1 MATRKTTSK
10 TTSKTASKNL
20 TVAVT
25 GPTGDIGKAF
35 IRALEKEKDV
45 KRIIGMARRPFDPAS
60 EGWTKTEYQQG
71 DVLDRAS
78 VERLV
83 ADADVVVHL
92 AFLIIGTVDE
102 SRPINL
108 EGSRNVFEATAN
120 SNARRLVYTSSV
132 AAYGFHDDNPELLT
146 EEVPA
151 RGTDEHPYSA
161 QKAEVEELLANIT
174 GHTDLDVYV
183 FRPCIV
189 AGPTALTLIEE
200 IPYVKLGAMVPESI
214 RKLAGSVPLVKPVIP
229 DPGLPF
235 QLVHEDDVASA
246 LVAGVLGKGY
256 GGAYNLA
263 GDGDIT
269 MSDLARV
276 LGWYSLPVPDIAVD
290 ATVAIVSKLPLMPA
304 RASWVTA
311 LRVPVL
317 MDTSKAQEE
326 LLWEPQHDALDTL
339 AATVQ
344 SAREKGLL
352 SS

>member
-1 MATRKTTSK
+1 MS
-10 TTSKTASKNL
+10 SKNL

-35 IRALEKEKDV
+35 IRALEASSDI
-45 KRIIGMARRPFDPAS
+45 KRVIGMARRPFDPAS

-78 VERLV
+78 VDALV
-83 ADADVVVHL
+83 AEADVVVHL
-92 AFLIIGTVDE
+92 AFIIIGSIAE

-108 EGSRNVFEATAN
+108 EGSRNVFEATAD
-120 SNARRLVYTSSV
+120 SNAKRLVYTSSV
-132 AAYGFHDDNPELLT
+132 AAYGFYEDNPESLT

-151 RGTDEHPYSA
+151 RGTEEHPYSA
-161 QKAEVEELLANIT
+161 QKAEVEEILQNTT

-189 AGPTALTLIEE
+189 AGPTALTLIQE
-200 IPYVKLGAMVPESI
+200 IPYVKLGAMVPDSI
-214 RKLAGSVPLVKPVIP
+214 RKLAGSVPLVRPVIP

-246 LVAGVLGKGY
+246 LLAAVLGKGY

-263 GDGDIT
+263 ADGDIT
-269 MSDLARV
+269 MSDLARA
-276 LGWYSLPVPDIAVD
+276 LGWYSVPIPDLAVD

-304 RASWVTA
+304 RASWITA

-317 MDTSKAQEE
+317 MDASKAREE
-326 LLWEPQHDALDTL
+326 LLWEPQYDALDTL

-344 SAREKGLL
+344 SARAKGLL
-352 SS
+352 NP